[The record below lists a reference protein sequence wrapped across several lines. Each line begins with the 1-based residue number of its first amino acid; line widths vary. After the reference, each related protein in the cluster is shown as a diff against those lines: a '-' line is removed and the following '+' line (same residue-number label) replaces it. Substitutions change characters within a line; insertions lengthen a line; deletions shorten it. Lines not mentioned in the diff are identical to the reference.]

1 MLAAAAREK
10 AVLAEQ
16 LAEREAEIER
26 LATAVA
32 SLTVELERLRGES
45 ERREDAIGP
54 IVSAAGELS

>member
-1 MLAAAAREK
+1 VLAAAAREK